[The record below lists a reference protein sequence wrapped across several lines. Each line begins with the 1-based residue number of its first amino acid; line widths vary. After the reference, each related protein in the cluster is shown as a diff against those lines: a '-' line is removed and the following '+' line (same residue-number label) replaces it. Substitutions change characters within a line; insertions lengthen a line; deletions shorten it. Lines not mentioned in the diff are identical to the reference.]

1 MHQSIF
7 ISDEEGHVGVFPG
20 IRPKDRVEVVAV
32 SNDHRPVANLEESSS
47 LGANY
52 GPQEGAREVPWA
64 ESTGFGSLT
73 NVLTNGDN
81 PACHGFQCQ
90 LRKGDLFTKPLLD
103 NLSSFLARNCRAESA
118 MRGTA
123 CPVGDYA

>member
-1 MHQSIF
+1 
-7 ISDEEGHVGVFPG
+7 
-20 IRPKDRVEVVAV
+20 
-32 SNDHRPVANLEESSS
+32 
-47 LGANY
+47 ANY

-123 CPVGDYA
+123 CPVGDYAEKVFLTVWRTTGIGKALVLADFAIFTM